1 MVGVDHGAEEGTE
14 IIVDVNGGWRGNG
27 GECDDM
33 KVEMETGGGVVR
45 GMSRGDWVPVPFG
58 VQYI

>member
-1 MVGVDHGAEEGTE
+1 MVGVDHGAEKGGE

-27 GECDDM
+27 GECDGV
-33 KVEMETGGGVVR
+33 KVEMEMGDGVLR
-45 GMSRGDWVPVPFG
+45 GISRGDMVPVPFG